1 MLCGTEAAHSIFPLT
16 GGLDGR
22 CAMNA
27 ACFKRE
33 LRRNRCLCSWDQA
46 LTALAFVSA
55 YFIVL
60 DYLKHLELVHLT
72 KRAPFGGHAALTLVS
87 EQVERNIE
95 RKGISEDCVLFLL
108 TTSFHMFFYC
118 AFVFVFIR
126 KSVLHC
132 LSFEWLLL
140 P

>member
-1 MLCGTEAAHSIFPLT
+1 MLQARTSTKSLPLLVGPGTI
-16 GGLDGR
+16 R
-22 CAMNA
+22 
-27 ACFKRE
+27 
-33 LRRNRCLCSWDQA
+33 A

-60 DYLKHLELVHLT
+60 DYLKHLELVHLAID
-72 KRAPFGGHAALTLVS
+72 KASAIWRARCFTLTLVS

-118 AFVFVFIR
+118 AFVFIR